1 MVWPSQI
8 IHQGATRSNPLRY
21 TGPNLGR
28 RRTSSGYNFAISEAS
43 PWDHAT
49 AAIGRPVAHIVALRR
64 ISRSVAIMLQ
74 TGPDAMPQPAIVN
87 DL

>member
-1 MVWPSQI
+1 MD
-8 IHQGATRSNPLRY
+8 
-21 TGPNLGR
+21 
-28 RRTSSGYNFAISEAS
+28 RTSDGAAGRLATIFAISETL
-43 PWDHAT
+43 PLDHAT

>member
-1 MVWPSQI
+1 MAWPAQI

-49 AAIGRPVAHIVALRR
+49 AAIGRLVAHIVALRR
-64 ISRSVAIMLQ
+64 MSRSVAIMPQ